1 MKYWIVLKESNN
13 LHFKELD
20 LDTYSKYIKYIDPN
34 LIITEEEFKHKNSF
48 GTMVKYSG
56 DNTVL
61 CGEVNPETHSELEPR
76 FYINYIE
83 TVEKDLIRTNVVENL
98 DVNKY
103 FIYMNIMLNH
113 VLFGYRECV
122 GCF

>member
-1 MKYWIVLKESNN
+1 MKYWIVIKESNN

-20 LDTYSKYIKYIDPN
+20 LDTYNKYIKYIDPN

-113 VLFGYRECV
+113 ALFGYRECV

>member
-1 MKYWIVLKESNN
+1 MKYWIVIKESNN

-20 LDTYSKYIKYIDPN
+20 LDTYNKYIKYIDPN

-103 FIYMNIMLNH
+103 FIYMNIMLNR